1 MVKQT
6 KKSAAEA
13 VPLVAVAAP
22 VVATTPVSSS
32 SVEPKKRAPRLKQS
46 EIVKQAAT
54 LNILLHAKRPATD
67 YIYFCQETRARI
79 MTANP
84 TFTFK
89 QVGQEQGRL
98 WKELPA
104 EAKAVYKAR
113 QEADKKRY
121 EEEKARVE
129 QGRAQH
135 PEIFDQLDKIQSK
148 RADRAN
154 KKKSSVKRARSA
166 FIIYC
171 QEQRPILKQT
181 QPTLEFKE
189 TGKVLGQQWKALPAD
204 KKAKYEA
211 EAKKDADRYY
221 AEKQVEM
228 DAATQASAAAAPAA
242 AGEKKK
248 AGRKPKAA
256 NAAAPNATAPNATA
270 PNAAAP
276 NATAPNATAP
286 NAAPAAPVAPV
297 SDKKKPGRK
306 PKSADGAEAAGA
318 PVAASAAGAPA
329 AVAAAAPSAKAPS
342 AKAPTPAVP
351 AEKKKP
357 GRKPKSAGETA

>member
-22 VVATTPVSSS
+22 VVAATPVSSS

-46 EIVKQAAT
+46 EIVKQAAA
-54 LNILLHAKRPATD
+54 LSILLHAKRPATD

-242 AGEKKK
+242 GEKKK

-256 NAAAPNATAPNATA
+256 NAAAPNAAAA
-270 PNAAAP
+270 NAAAP
-276 NATAPNATAP
+276 NAAAAAAPT
-286 NAAPAAPVAPV
+286 APAA
-297 SDKKKPGRK
+297 DKKKPGRK
-306 PKSADGAEAAGA
+306 PKSADGAEAAVA
-318 PVAASAAGAPA
+318 SVAASAAGAPA
-329 AVAAAAPSAKAPS
+329 AAPSAKVPS